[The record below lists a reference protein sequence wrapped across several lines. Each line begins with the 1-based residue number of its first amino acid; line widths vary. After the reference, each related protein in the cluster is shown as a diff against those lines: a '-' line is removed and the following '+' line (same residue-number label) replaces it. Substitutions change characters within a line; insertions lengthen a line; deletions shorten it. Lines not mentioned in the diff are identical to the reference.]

1 MDNVI
6 PRYEVVSGFGD
17 QLQVHDRLQDLDKA
31 HAIVRRLRSPT
42 RLVRVVD
49 PVTGL
54 TVLDRL
60 FATSG
65 AVAA

>member
-17 QLQVHDRLQDLDKA
+17 QLQVLDRLQDLDKA
-31 HAIVRRLRSPT
+31 HAAVRRLRSPT

-49 PVTGL
+49 PLTGL

-60 FATSG
+60 FASG

>member
-17 QLQVHDRLQDLDKA
+17 QLQVHDRLQDLGKA
-31 HAIVRRLRSPT
+31 HAVARRLRSPT

-49 PVTGL
+49 PITGL

-60 FATSG
+60 FASV